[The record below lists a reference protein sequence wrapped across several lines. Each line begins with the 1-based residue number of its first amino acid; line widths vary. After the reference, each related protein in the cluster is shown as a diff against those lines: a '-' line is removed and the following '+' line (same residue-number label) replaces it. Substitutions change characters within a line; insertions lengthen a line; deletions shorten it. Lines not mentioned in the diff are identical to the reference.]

1 MSGSPHRA
9 HAAPPSPPPAPR
21 RRRSALLWLLA
32 LLLLILAA
40 WYVLGRGD
48 APPPAPIGETTPQP
62 SQSPVSEEPGARER
76 AAGDTGRPTPRT
88 PDREEHGDRAAQPIA
103 PQPPEYPQTALRG
116 GVQGT
121 VLVRVD
127 VAADGRPTRVDI
139 ARSSGSR
146 ELDRAAQQAVEG
158 WRFEPALDRGRPVP
172 SVLEVPVEFR
182 ADTR

>member
-9 HAAPPSPPPAPR
+9 PGAPSSPPPGPPR
-21 RRRSALLWLLA
+21 RRSTLLWLLA
-32 LLLLILAA
+32 LLLLILAV
-40 WYVLGRGD
+40 WYVIGRGD
-48 APPPAPIGETTPQP
+48 APRPAPIGQTTPQP
-62 SQSPVSEEPGARER
+62 SQSPVSQEPGARER
-76 AAGDTGRPTPRT
+76 ALSTERPADAGPAPGGR
-88 PDREEHGDRAAQPIA
+88 GDRAARPIA
-103 PQPPEYPQTALRG
+103 PQPPEYPRAALRG

-146 ELDRAAQQAVEG
+146 ELDRAAQRAVEG
-158 WRFEPALDRGRPVP
+158 WRFEPALKRGRPVP

>member
-1 MSGSPHRA
+1 V
-9 HAAPPSPPPAPR
+9 
-21 RRRSALLWLLA
+21 LA

-40 WYVLGRGD
+40 WYFIGRGD
-48 APPPAPIGETTPQP
+48 APPPPQIGETAPLP
-62 SQSPVSEEPGARER
+62 SQSPVSQEPGARER
-76 AAGDTGRPTPRT
+76 AVAADGAASPGPAPDGR
-88 PDREEHGDRAAQPIA
+88 GDRAARPIA
-103 PQPPEYPQTALRG
+103 PQPPEYPQPALRG

-121 VLVRVD
+121 VLVRVA

-146 ELDRAAQQAVEG
+146 ELDRAAQRAVEG
-158 WRFEPALDRGRPVP
+158 WRFEPALKRGRPVP

>member
-9 HAAPPSPPPAPR
+9 PGAPPPPPPEPR
-21 RRRSALLWLLA
+21 RRRSAMLWLLA

-40 WYVLGRGD
+40 WYVIGRGD
-48 APPPAPIGETTPQP
+48 APPPPPIGQTAPRP
-62 SQSPVSEEPGARER
+62 SQSPVSQEPGARER
-76 AAGDTGRPTPRT
+76 AVAAGRPVVPAPDGRG
-88 PDREEHGDRAAQPIA
+88 DREARPIA
-103 PQPPEYPQTALRG
+103 PQPPDYPQAALRG

-121 VLVRVD
+121 VIVRVD
-127 VAADGRPTRVDI
+127 IGADGRPTRVDI

-146 ELDRAAQQAVEG
+146 ELDRAAQRAVEG
-158 WRFEPALDRGRPVP
+158 WRFEPALKRGRPVS